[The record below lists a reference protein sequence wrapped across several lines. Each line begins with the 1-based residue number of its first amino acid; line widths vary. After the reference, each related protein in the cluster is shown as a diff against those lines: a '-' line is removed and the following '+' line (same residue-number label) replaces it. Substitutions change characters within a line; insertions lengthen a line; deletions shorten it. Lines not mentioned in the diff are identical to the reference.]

1 MVYKWLKGAIMRI
14 LLVEDDKRLAKFI
27 EKGLTEEQY
36 SVDIVHDGIE
46 GVLWATTYE
55 YDLIILDIMLPEK
68 NGMTVC
74 KEIRSMGNVSQVIML
89 TARDS
94 IEDKIKGLDSG
105 ADDYLAKPFAFDELL
120 ARIRALLRRT
130 QNYKNPVLK
139 VADLILDPVSHTVTR
154 QGKKVSL
161 TGKEYALLE
170 YLMRN
175 QDRIV
180 TETNII
186 DHVWNT
192 QIESHTNVINVYIHY
207 LRNKIDKGFANKLI
221 QTVRSVGYIMKD
233 STDE

>member
-1 MVYKWLKGAIMRI
+1 MRI
-14 LLVEDDKRLAKFI
+14 LLIEDDKRLAKFM

-36 SVDIVHDGIE
+36 SVDMVHDGVD

-55 YDLIILDIMLPEK
+55 YDLIVLDIMLPK
-68 NGMTVC
+68 KDGITVC
-74 KEIRSMGNVSQVIML
+74 KEIRNKGVESQVIML

-94 IEDKIKGLDSG
+94 VDDKIKGLDAG
-105 ADDYLAKPFAFDELL
+105 ADDYLAKPFSFDELL
-120 ARIRALLRRT
+120 ARIRALLRRM
-130 QNYKNPVLK
+130 QKNKHPVLQ

-154 QGKKVSL
+154 QGREILL

-175 QDRIV
+175 RDKVV

-186 DHVWNT
+186 EHVWNT

-207 LRNKIDKGFANKLI
+207 LRNKIEKGFDTKLI
-221 QTVRSVGYIMKD
+221 HTIRSVGYILKEESD
-233 STDE
+233 D

>member
-1 MVYKWLKGAIMRI
+1 MRI
-14 LLVEDDKRLAKFI
+14 LLIEDDKRLAKFM

-36 SVDIVHDGIE
+36 SVDMVHDGMD

-55 YDLIILDIMLPEK
+55 YDLIVLDIMLPK
-68 NGMTVC
+68 KDGITVC
-74 KEIRSMGNVSQVIML
+74 KEIRNKGVESQVIML

-94 IEDKIKGLDSG
+94 VDDKIKGLDAG
-105 ADDYLAKPFAFDELL
+105 ADDYLAKPFSFDELL
-120 ARIRALLRRT
+120 ARIRALFRRM
-130 QNYKNPVLK
+130 QKNKHPVLQ

-154 QGKKVSL
+154 QGREILL

-175 QDRIV
+175 RDKVV

-186 DHVWNT
+186 EHVWNT

-207 LRNKIDKGFANKLI
+207 LRNKIEKGFDTKLI
-221 QTVRSVGYIMKD
+221 HTIRSVGYILKEESD
-233 STDE
+233 D

>member
-1 MVYKWLKGAIMRI
+1 MKI
-14 LLVEDDKRLAKFI
+14 LLVEDDKRLARFL

-36 SVDIVHDGIE
+36 SVDMVHDGLD
-46 GVLWATTYE
+46 GVLWANTYE
-55 YDLIILDIMLPEK
+55 YDLIILDVMLPEK
-68 NGMTVC
+68 DGMTVC
-74 KEIRSMGNVSQVIML
+74 REIRNKGNISQIIML

-94 IEDKIKGLDSG
+94 IDDKIKGLDSG

-130 QNYKNPVLK
+130 QKYKNPVLK
-139 VADLILDPVSHTVTR
+139 VADLVLDPVTHKVTR
-154 QGKKVSL
+154 QDREITL

-175 QDRIV
+175 QDKVV

-207 LRNKIDKGFANKLI
+207 LRNKIDRGFGNNLI
-221 QTVRSVGYIMKD
+221 HTIRSVGYTMRD
-233 STDE
+233 NTGA

>member
-1 MVYKWLKGAIMRI
+1 M
-14 LLVEDDKRLAKFI
+14 

-36 SVDIVHDGIE
+36 SVDMVHDGMD

-55 YDLIILDIMLPEK
+55 YDLIVLDIMLPK
-68 NGMTVC
+68 KDGITVC
-74 KEIRSMGNVSQVIML
+74 KEIRNKGVESQVIML

-94 IEDKIKGLDSG
+94 VDDKIKGLDAG
-105 ADDYLAKPFAFDELL
+105 ADDYLAKPFSFDELL
-120 ARIRALLRRT
+120 ARIRALLRRM
-130 QNYKNPVLK
+130 QKNKLPVLQ

-154 QGKKVSL
+154 QGREIIL

-175 QDRIV
+175 RDKVV

-186 DHVWNT
+186 EHVWNT

-207 LRNKIDKGFANKLI
+207 LRNKIEKGFDTKLI
-221 QTVRSVGYIMKD
+221 HTIRSVGYILKD
-233 STDE
+233 GSDD

>member
-1 MVYKWLKGAIMRI
+1 MRI
-14 LLVEDDKRLAKFI
+14 LLIEDDQRLAKFM

-36 SVDIVHDGIE
+36 SVDMVHDGMD

-55 YDLIILDIMLPEK
+55 YDLIVLDIMLPK
-68 NGMTVC
+68 KDGITVC
-74 KEIRSMGNVSQVIML
+74 KEIRNKGVESQVIML

-94 IEDKIKGLDSG
+94 VDDKIKGLDAG
-105 ADDYLAKPFAFDELL
+105 ADDYLAKPFSFDELL
-120 ARIRALLRRT
+120 ARIRALLRRM
-130 QNYKNPVLK
+130 QKNKLPVLQ

-154 QGKKVSL
+154 QGREIIL

-175 QDRIV
+175 RDKVV

-186 DHVWNT
+186 EHVWNT

-207 LRNKIDKGFANKLI
+207 LRNKIEKGFDTKLI
-221 QTVRSVGYIMKD
+221 HTIRSVGYILKD
-233 STDE
+233 GSDD

>member
-1 MVYKWLKGAIMRI
+1 MRI
-14 LLVEDDKRLAKFI
+14 LLVEDDKRLARFI

-36 SVDIVHDGIE
+36 SVDIVHDGVE

-55 YDLIILDIMLPEK
+55 YDVIILDIMLPEK
-68 NGMTVC
+68 DGMTVC
-74 KEIRSMGNVSQVIML
+74 REIRNMGNVSQLIML

-94 IEDKIKGLDSG
+94 IDDKIKGLDSG

-120 ARIRALLRRT
+120 ARIRALFRRT
-130 QNYKNPVLK
+130 QNYKNPILK
-139 VADLILDPVSHTVTR
+139 VADLMLDPVSRKVTR
-154 QGKKVSL
+154 KGKEISL

-175 QDRIV
+175 QDIIV

-192 QIESHTNVINVYIHY
+192 QIESQTNIINVYIHY
-207 LRNKIDKGFANKLI
+207 LRNKIDKGFGKKLI
-221 QTVRSVGYIMKD
+221 HTIRSIGYIMKD
-233 STDE
+233 EADE

>member
-1 MVYKWLKGAIMRI
+1 MRI
-14 LLVEDDKRLAKFI
+14 LLIEDDQRLAKFM

-36 SVDIVHDGIE
+36 SVDMVHDGMD

-55 YDLIILDIMLPEK
+55 YDLIVLDIMLPK
-68 NGMTVC
+68 KDGITVC
-74 KEIRSMGNVSQVIML
+74 KEIRNKGVESQVIML

-94 IEDKIKGLDSG
+94 VDDKIKGLDAG
-105 ADDYLAKPFAFDELL
+105 ADDYLAKPFSFDELL
-120 ARIRALLRRT
+120 ARIRALLRRM
-130 QNYKNPVLK
+130 QKNKHPVLQ

-154 QGKKVSL
+154 QGREILL

-175 QDRIV
+175 RDKVV

-186 DHVWNT
+186 EHVWNT

-207 LRNKIDKGFANKLI
+207 LRNKIEKGFDTKLI
-221 QTVRSVGYIMKD
+221 HTIRSVGYILKEESD
-233 STDE
+233 D